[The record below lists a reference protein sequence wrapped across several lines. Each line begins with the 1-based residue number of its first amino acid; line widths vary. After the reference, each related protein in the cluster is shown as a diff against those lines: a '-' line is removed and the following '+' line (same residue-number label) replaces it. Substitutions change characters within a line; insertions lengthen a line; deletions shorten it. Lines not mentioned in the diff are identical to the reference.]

1 MNWKEF
7 LTGYKGKDIPKE
19 LNEFNWGAFI
29 LTFIWGIKHK
39 AWITLLAIPLIY
51 FQLPLGLNWILLIAL
66 QFYCGFR
73 GNMWAYQVDWWMSPK
88 DFRQNQMRWGA
99 IAIILNIS
107 IPLFALIIA
116 GRFVQKSPNNPV
128 DFIGNTQC
136 SVAYSKLKKFN
147 KISLNSTM
155 SDNEIAANFAK
166 QFKNASNDG
175 SRVNFTIK
183 ADSGKKIET
192 YYIDFDTQPNQM
204 CNILQ
209 QNCTITSTFI
219 LPAEMNIPNHCVF
232 FFDMDKNIEPDEQT
246 AKNLKKGANIFK
258 YL

>member
-29 LTFIWGIKHK
+29 LTFIWGVKHK

-51 FQLPLGLNWILLIAL
+51 FQLPLGLNWILLIVL

-155 SDNEIAANFAK
+155 TDSEIAANFAK

-175 SRVNFTIK
+175 SRLNFTVK